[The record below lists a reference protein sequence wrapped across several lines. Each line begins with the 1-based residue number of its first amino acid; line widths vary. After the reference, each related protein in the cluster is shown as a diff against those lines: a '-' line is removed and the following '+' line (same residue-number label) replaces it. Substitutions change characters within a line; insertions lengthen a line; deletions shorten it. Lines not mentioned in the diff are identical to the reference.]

1 MIDEGR
7 LLQNLRTFSFP
18 RLSGTEFEKK
28 SFTMVRQKIESF
40 NLTPRAQEFVFSTFY
55 SRVYP
60 KISLALLFWIILAL
74 YLNFNSI
81 FTITS
86 LIIGISLLFSL
97 IALTRSP
104 EKIKIGKKYHSQNLY
119 VKIPS
124 KYNQKTTQDEV
135 LEDFMDKRK
144 KIFLFSHLD
153 SKGQLISIK
162 IRVLSY
168 KIWIISFPI
177 SLLINTVNSFI
188 VYKANLM
195 FNNFAILILS
205 INFMTTGVILLNSTN
220 NKSKGAIDDASG
232 ISCLMELIKYYLNHE
247 NRLQSLD
254 LYFVFTG
261 AEESGTMGIRNFYNF
276 IKNCD
281 REKTFIINFDA
292 IAKKVNLWDSGLLDN
307 KNFKSYMYLLENKD
321 ILIREKARRFYIG
334 TYSDGIYLLNHKFQ
348 GIGNGDKSSY
358 NYVHSVNDSVDK
370 VDVSVLKKLC
380 YFYIMLLND
389 LDQ

>member
-1 MIDEGR
+1 MIDEER

-28 SFTMVRQKIESF
+28 SFTIARQKIESF
-40 NLTPRAQEFVFSTFY
+40 NLTPRSQEFVFSTFY

-60 KISLALLFWIILAL
+60 KISLALLFWIILTL
-74 YLNFNSI
+74 YLDFNTI
-81 FTITS
+81 FTMTS
-86 LIIGISLLFSL
+86 LIIDISLLFSL
-97 IALTRSP
+97 IALTRNP
-104 EKIKIGKKYHSQNLY
+104 EKIKIGKKFHSQNLY
-119 VKIPS
+119 GKIPS
-124 KYNQKTTQDEV
+124 KSNQKTSQDDV
-135 LEDFMDKRK
+135 LEDFTDERK

-162 IRVLSY
+162 NRVLSY
-168 KIWIISFPI
+168 KIWVISFMI
-177 SLLINTVNSFI
+177 SLLINIVNSFI
-188 VYKANLM
+188 IYKVNLI
-195 FNNFAILILS
+195 FNSFALLILS
-205 INFMTTGVILLNSTN
+205 INFMATGVILANSTN

-232 ISCLMELIKYYLNHE
+232 MSCLMELINYYSNHE
-247 NRLQSLD
+247 NRLKSHD

-261 AEESGTMGIRNFYNF
+261 AEESGTMGIRNFYNY

-307 KNFKSYMYLLENKD
+307 KNFKSFTYLLENKEIM
-321 ILIREKARRFYIG
+321 ILEKARRLYIG

-358 NYVHSVNDSVDK
+358 NYVHSVNDNVDK
-370 VDVSVLKKLC
+370 IDVSVLKKLC
-380 YFYIMLLND
+380 HFYIMLLND